1 MKKIG
6 GKSGRGGDELLEEK
20 MSTSSSPRSPQKWV
34 LSTSSFYSPCSTQKW
49 VLSTSSS
56 SSACSPQKW
65 VLSTTSSSAVLH
77 RNGCCLLLLL
87 LNKNVCCEDQVI
99 LQHFIQQALTDTSN
113 QKTNC
118 LLKWKKQ
125 NLDLVLHC
133 KSGSCVTTI
142 LQIECCIS

>member
-1 MKKIG
+1 
-6 GKSGRGGDELLEEK
+6 
-20 MSTSSSPRSPQKWV
+20 
-34 LSTSSFYSPCSTQKW
+34 
-49 VLSTSSS
+49 
-56 SSACSPQKW
+56 

-99 LQHFIQQALTDTSN
+99 LQHFIQQALADTSN

-125 NLDLVLHC
+125 NLDLLLHC
-133 KSGSCVTTI
+133 KSGFCVTTI

>member
-1 MKKIG
+1 VEEEETNCWKK
-6 GKSGRGGDELLEEK
+6 KCPLL
-20 MSTSSSPRSPQKWV
+20 
-34 LSTSSFYSPCSTQKW
+34 L
-49 VLSTSSS
+49 L
-56 SSACSPQKW
+56 
-65 VLSTTSSSAVLH
+65 LVLH
-77 RNGCCLLLLL
+77 RNGCYPPPLFILLVLHGNGCCPPPLLLLLVLHKNGCCPLLLL

-142 LQIECCIS
+142 YCKLNVVLDDE